1 MLVQRQ
7 DWESGGKGRKNI
19 GRGSTTGQG
28 KRVNGEIG
36 GRLNIFLPPLPAWAS
51 VSRLVLLR
59 RKRVSLVSKAAKEMR
74 QERRATGGGVVGGIV
89 RGGLRSARLSPPY
102 ATAVAPRNGKRSAGR
117 PGKRER
123 SQVTDVRMR
132 A

>member
-36 GRLNIFLPPLPAWAS
+36 GRLNIFSPLPAWAS

-74 QERRATGGGVVGGIV
+74 RERRATGGGGVVGGIV

-117 PGKRER
+117 PGQRER